1 MGPFSFQNYSSGI
14 DFTCCFVRYEYDDPS
29 CVSLLNMD

>member
-1 MGPFSFQNYSSGI
+1 MGLSSFQNYSSRTY
-14 DFTCCFVRYEYDDPS
+14 FTCCFVGSEYDDPG